1 MKLASSLIVALLL
14 LFPVIAS
21 AQTRGRR
28 STTQRRRTPAASSS
42 TAARRASEELAA
54 GRTRVAQQIKDLT
67 RFIYLYGRITKD
79 LESSEAQARGSGA
92 ASQAAALSNQTR
104 TKLRSSLQNVREGL
118 DQLEIYFRTTPALQ
132 RYYIRL
138 AGVAAGAAGAEDRV
152 AANQLDQAG
161 RLLVDVAGR
170 LTDVLSQ
177 MTDARS

>member
-1 MKLASSLIVALLL
+1 MKLANSLIVALLL
-14 LFPVIAS
+14 LLPVAGV

-28 STTQRRRTPAASSS
+28 TTTQRRRTPAATSS

-79 LESSEAQARGSGA
+79 LEASEAQARGSGA
-92 ASQAAALSNQTR
+92 ASQQAALSNQTR

-170 LTDVLSQ
+170 LTDVLAQ
-177 MTDARS
+177 MSDDR

>member
-1 MKLASSLIVALLL
+1 MKLVNSLIVALLL
-14 LFPVIAS
+14 LLPVAGV

-28 STTQRRRTPAASSS
+28 TTTQRRRAPAASS
-42 TAARRASEELAA
+42 TATRRASEELSA

-79 LESSEAQARGSGA
+79 LEASEAQARGSGA

-104 TKLRSSLQNVREGL
+104 AKLRSSLQNVREGL

-170 LTDVLSQ
+170 LTDVLAQ
-177 MTDARS
+177 MSDAR

>member
-1 MKLASSLIVALLL
+1 MKIASSLIVALLL
-14 LFPVIAS
+14 LFPVVAS

-28 STTQRRRTPAASSS
+28 STTQRRRTPAATST

-79 LESSEAQARGSGA
+79 LEASEAQARGSGA
-92 ASQAAALSNQTR
+92 ASQQAALSNQTR

-170 LTDVLSQ
+170 LTDVLAQ
-177 MTDARS
+177 MSDDR

>member
-14 LFPVIAS
+14 LFPVAAS
-21 AQTRGRR
+21 AQTRGRS
-28 STTQRRRTPAASSS
+28 STTQRRRPPAATSS
-42 TAARRASEELAA
+42 AARRASEDLAA

-79 LESSEAQARGSGA
+79 LEASEAQARNSGA
-92 ASQAAALSNQTR
+92 ASQQAALSNQTR
-104 TKLRSSLQNVREGL
+104 AKLRSSLQNVREGL
-118 DQLEIYFRTTPALQ
+118 DQLEIYFRTTPALE

-177 MTDARS
+177 MSDAKG